1 MKDIFTNR
9 LDSFRTT
16 LTYLD
21 QPANKAVWF
30 NQPPARFTNRVAAAE
45 TAVANLAEFCRQQ
58 ETILTGVA
66 EDKAREEAEL
76 EVAAHALG

>member
-1 MKDIFTNR
+1 MLTPPLWEPQPVTMKDIFTNR

-30 NQPPARFTNRVAAAE
+30 NQPAARFTNRVAAAE
-45 TAVANLAEFCRQQ
+45 TAGANLAEFCRQQ
-58 ETILTGVA
+58 
-66 EDKAREEAEL
+66 
-76 EVAAHALG
+76 